1 MDNTRVSHYDRGK
14 LVIPE
19 RKALHSSG
27 LIGASR
33 VVRVET
39 HPERSQLIEDLFVC
53 ILGYEQIQHLFFAPN
68 STHTFPGLNLSTN
81 PYQSLLG
88 IVVAW

>member
-1 MDNTRVSHYDRGK
+1 MTRVDNIGVSHHDGGK

-19 RKALHSSG
+19 RKAVHSFWCDWC

-39 HPERSQLIEDLFVC
+39 HPECS
-53 ILGYEQIQHLFFAPN
+53 
-68 STHTFPGLNLSTN
+68 
-81 PYQSLLG
+81 
-88 IVVAW
+88 